1 MPGYKRGSYK
11 KSAKRALTRKYG
23 APKKVLPAVRTLQ
36 AAVRRLN
43 VKMNKTIETKRSCY
57 SITDGQEVFHNNFI
71 KLDDNIL
78 QTSQGATDPTS
89 TPTNNRIGDQIALK
103 GVSIKL
109 MCELNERYSD
119 VTFRLMVVKCAK
131 GDDPTRTTL
140 FNGLSANKIMDS
152 INTERYTI
160 LFQKYFKIKAPNQSV
175 VSQSGTSAEVSTL
188 GQNAGIEY
196 PNESAWRA
204 TLSRAT
210 RIVNVWI
217 PGTRFTKSGIIQ
229 YENGSSQPKFF
240 DYKVVL
246 YAYSNY
252 TTLQDI
258 WYVGRVNEYMVQAY
272 YKDA

>member
-23 APKKVLPAVRTLQ
+23 APKKVIPAVRTLQ

-43 VKMNKTIETKRSCY
+43 VKMNKTIETKKSNY
-57 SITDGQEVFHNNFI
+57 SITDGQEIFHNNFI

-78 QTSQGATDPTS
+78 QTSQGVTDPT
-89 TPTNNRIGDQIALK
+89 TGPTNNRIGDQIALK

-109 MCELNERYSD
+109 LTELNERYSD
-119 VTFRLMVVKCAK
+119 VTFRLMVIKCAK

-152 INTERYTI
+152 INTERYSI
-160 LFQKYFKIKAPNQSV
+160 LFQKYFKIKSPNAVPIGNDGTTSEISV
-175 VSQSGTSAEVSTL
+175 LAQGSGVYKEGGSQWS
-188 GQNAGIEY
+188 I
-196 PNESAWRA
+196 R
-204 TLSRAT
+204 LSRAT
-210 RIVNVWI
+210 RMISVWI

-252 TTLQDI
+252 STAQDI